1 MGAGL
6 SFGPQYGRLQ
16 GETPHNFNA
25 FAAEEAAEEE
35 DREEAAGKEAVVL
48 EEMDKAQLLAYI
60 RRHQL

>member
-16 GETPHNFNA
+16 GEAPHNLNA

-35 DREEAAGKEAVVL
+35 DREEAAGKGVVAL

-60 RRHQL
+60 RRHKL

>member
-16 GETPHNFNA
+16 GETPHNLNA
-25 FAAEEAAEEE
+25 FAVEEAEEE

-60 RRHQL
+60 RRHKL